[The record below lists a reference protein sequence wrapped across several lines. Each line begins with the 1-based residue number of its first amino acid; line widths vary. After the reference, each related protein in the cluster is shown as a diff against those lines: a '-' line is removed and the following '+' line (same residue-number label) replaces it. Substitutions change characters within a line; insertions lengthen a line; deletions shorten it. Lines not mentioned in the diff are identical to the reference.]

1 MLLCLSRTTW
11 HTNMDFPHIES
22 IDRAFSVEYWLMESI
37 ISAWTIRFKTD
48 FQTQNLGFLSRNTI
62 TVSQYIKTEKNYFL
76 IHTCIWFS
84 SNKIVARFPKYLRQ
98 ITSWKAGW
106 DDIRPVQ
113 WNSPHYLSATK
124 LSIPSFPAAILSDMA
139 TMSAGRP
146 TGLKKIR
153 HET

>member
-106 DDIRPVQ
+106 DDIRLVNEILLTIYQPQNFRSHLFQLQYLVIWQQ
-113 WNSPHYLSATK
+113 WA
-124 LSIPSFPAAILSDMA
+124 
-139 TMSAGRP
+139 RE
-146 TGLKKIR
+146 GLQD
-153 HET
+153 